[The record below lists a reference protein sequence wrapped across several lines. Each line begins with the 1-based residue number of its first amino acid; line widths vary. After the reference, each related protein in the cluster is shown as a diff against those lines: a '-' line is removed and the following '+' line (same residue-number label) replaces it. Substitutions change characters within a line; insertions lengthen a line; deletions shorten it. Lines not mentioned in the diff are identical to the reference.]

1 MANAEI
7 SLFSTKFERNTG
19 WDDRWTFRNYPYTA
33 DMPDDQASEHNGALV
48 TVDFVRH
55 RNALLVRADL
65 GPLFTDYYLHLAD
78 HQRRYTPEP
87 AAIFRQA
94 LAAFTLHCASRPLNE
109 HIAWTLNFQEPRLN
123 VFLAGDNED
132 CTVTGRLFTENIR
145 EAAENVF
152 FSDIVPRR
160 GAEPRRSVVN
170 FQGSDVFAAV
180 TGYYTRSEQQPVRF
194 FELGGDNH
202 AMLVAQPDCDLAWF
216 AAVEANEMRN
226 PGATGTVA
234 RIQSRRYGWRC
245 GCTQQKILGAI
256 APAFR
261 TDAEGLFDGSETIRV
276 ECPRCAAG
284 HTLTRE
290 AMEAYLA
297 QSGKMA

>member
-1 MANAEI
+1 M
-7 SLFSTKFERNTG
+7 S
-19 WDDRWTFRNYPYTA
+19 DDPA
-33 DMPDDQASEHNGALV
+33 QEQNGALV
-48 TVDFVRH
+48 TVDFVRS

-65 GPLFTDYYLHLAD
+65 SALFTDYYLHLAD
-78 HQRRYTPEP
+78 HKRRYAPEQ
-87 AAIFRQA
+87 AGLFKTA

-109 HIAWTLNFQEPRLN
+109 HIAWTLNFQAPRLN

-132 CTVTGRLFTENIR
+132 CAVTGRLFTENVR

-152 FSDIVPRR
+152 FSDIVSRR

-170 FQGSDVFAAV
+170 FTGRDVFAAV
-180 TGYYTRSEQQPVRF
+180 AGYYARSEQQPVRF
-194 FELGGDNH
+194 FELGGDDYV
-202 AMLVAQPDCDLAWF
+202 MLVAQPDCDLAWF
-216 AAVEANEMRN
+216 AAVDAEGVRN
-226 PGATGTVA
+226 PGAAETVA
-234 RIQSRRYGWRC
+234 RIQSRHYGWHC

-261 TDAEGLFDGSETIRV
+261 ADPEGLFGDGETIRV
-276 ECPRCAAG
+276 ECPRCAAA

-297 QSGKMA
+297 ESGKMP

>member
-1 MANAEI
+1 
-7 SLFSTKFERNTG
+7 
-19 WDDRWTFRNYPYTA
+19 
-33 DMPDDQASEHNGALV
+33 MPDQATQELNGAVV
-48 TVDFVRH
+48 TVDFIRH
-55 RNALLVRADL
+55 RNAMLVRADL
-65 GPLFTDYYLHLAD
+65 GLLFTDFYLHVAD
-78 HQRRYTPEP
+78 NKLRYTPEQ
-87 AAIFRQA
+87 AARFKTA
-94 LAAFTLHCASRPLNE
+94 LAAFALHCASRPLNE

-132 CTVTGRLFTENIR
+132 CTVTGRLFTENVR

-170 FQGSDVFAAV
+170 FQGGDVFAAV
-180 TGYYTRSEQQPVRF
+180 GVYYARSEQQPVRF
-194 FELGGDNH
+194 FDQGNDNY

-216 AAVEANEMRN
+216 ASVDAEGARN
-226 PGATGTVA
+226 PGAAETIA
-234 RIQSRRYGWRC
+234 RIQSRNYGWHC

-261 TDAEGLFDGSETIRV
+261 ADPEGLFGEGETIRV

-297 QSGKMA
+297 ESGKTGA

>member
-1 MANAEI
+1 
-7 SLFSTKFERNTG
+7 
-19 WDDRWTFRNYPYTA
+19 
-33 DMPDDQASEHNGALV
+33 MPENQAQELNGAVV
-48 TVDFVRH
+48 TVDFIRH
-55 RNALLVRADL
+55 RNAMLVRADL

-78 HQRRYTPEP
+78 HKLRYPTEQ
-87 AAIFRQA
+87 AALFRTA

-123 VFLAGDNED
+123 LFLAGDNED
-132 CTVTGRLFTENIR
+132 CTITGRLFTENVR
-145 EAAENVF
+145 EAPENVF

-160 GAEPRRSVVN
+160 GVEPRRSVVN
-170 FQGSDVFAAV
+170 FAGSSVVAAV
-180 TGYYTRSEQQPVRF
+180 ETYYARSEQQPVRF
-194 FELGGDNH
+194 FELGGDDY
-202 AMLVAQPDCDLAWF
+202 AMLLAQPDCDLAWF
-216 AAVEANEMRN
+216 SSVDAAGVRH
-226 PGATGTVA
+226 PGAAETTA
-234 RIQSRRYGWRC
+234 RIQSRNYGWHC

-261 TDAEGLFDGSETIRV
+261 ADPEGLFGGSETIRV

-297 QSGKMA
+297 ESGKKHA